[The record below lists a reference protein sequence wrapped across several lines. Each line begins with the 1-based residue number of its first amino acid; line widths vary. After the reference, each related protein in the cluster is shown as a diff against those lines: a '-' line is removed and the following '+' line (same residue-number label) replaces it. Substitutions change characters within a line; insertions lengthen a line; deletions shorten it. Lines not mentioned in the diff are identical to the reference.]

1 MIFPSEKNEIKK
13 LVIQNVTYM
22 AEDQDIPN
30 EQIQIK
36 E

>member
-1 MIFPSEKNEIKK
+1 MIFPSEENEIKK

-22 AEDQDIPN
+22 TEDQDIPN